1 MFNREQEEWQSS
13 AELLDIKKVEMN
25 VESQLIS
32 EVQTG
37 LENAIEDLVKHERA
51 EKEMLTR
58 KGVIL
63 AKELDELL
71 QLVRLKEAEI
81 AENKSQIENVEERI
95 SNTVSLFNETRSSIE
110 TKLEDMQLAFCGVE
124 SENDALVIRQKEI
137 NESMCSAQKIRAK
150 IMELSSSSSDAA
162 KTYQDSVVL
171 EKKLASLILKSREDR
186 VRFSKTEEKIL
197 EDIQIL
203 RQQISAARSALQ
215 VSHTW

>member
-13 AELLDIKKVEMN
+13 AELLDIKKLEMN

-51 EKEMLTR
+51 EQEMLTR

-71 QLVRLKEAEI
+71 RLVRLKEAEI

-95 SNTVSLFNETRSSIE
+95 SNTVSLFNETRSNIE
-110 TKLEDMQLAFCGVE
+110 TKLKDMQSAFCGVE

-137 NESMCSAQKIRAK
+137 NEIMCSAQKTRRK
-150 IMELSSSSSDAA
+150 IMELSSISSDAA

-215 VSHTW
+215 VSHT